1 MPDLGAGADEG
12 VCTLGGGGGGG
23 PSRISFSR
31 FCGKR
36 DVDVPRR
43 PGGLPYFGFFE
54 GGEEFD
60 GV

>member
-12 VCTLGGGGGGG
+12 VCTLGGGR
-23 PSRISFSR
+23 RISFSR

-54 GGEEFD
+54 RRGR
-60 GV
+60 V